1 MHMRTTLV
9 IDDALH
15 AELKR
20 LAASSNRTLTD
31 VLEDAI
37 RSLLA
42 DVGTSRT
49 QPPAAFPVFDGGA
62 RPGTLPGVDLD
73 DNSALLDLLDQA
85 PGPR

>member
-1 MHMRTTLV
+1 MRTTLV

-20 LAASSNRTLTD
+20 LAASSSRTLTE

-42 DVGTSRT
+42 DVGTSTT
-49 QPPAAFPVFDGGA
+49 QSPVAFPVFDGGA

-73 DNSALLDLLDQA
+73 DNAGLLDLLDPA
-85 PGPR
+85 PRPR